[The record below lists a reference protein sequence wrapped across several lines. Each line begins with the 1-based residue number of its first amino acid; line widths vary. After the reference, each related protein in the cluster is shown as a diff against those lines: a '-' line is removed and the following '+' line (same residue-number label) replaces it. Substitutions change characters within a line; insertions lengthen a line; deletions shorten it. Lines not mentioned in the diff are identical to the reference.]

1 MIDIILYVLCTYH
14 DLDDKI
20 ERSQTRLSKI
30 DEANLTI
37 KPRFQLAEYVY
48 PIVYDRDNWTIANNL
63 KPIGTVIVFVE
74 KKFVA
79 SVLYFEIIAYLSEP
93 VRLLS

>member
-1 MIDIILYVLCTYH
+1 MIDIILYALCTYH

-37 KPRFQLAEYVY
+37 KPRFHLAEYVF
-48 PIVYDRDNWTIANNL
+48 RLFTIET
-63 KPIGTVIVFVE
+63 IEQSRTI
-74 KKFVA
+74 
-79 SVLYFEIIAYLSEP
+79 
-93 VRLLS
+93 